1 MKKLNKKDK
10 NNTSLLYQIR
20 IDVVEDFAIQISTT
34 KNFVFNSKIDFILK
48 KYKAELVCQ
57 FNAFEGFV
65 LECERSGNINNPL
78 YKWTKDTILDEV
90 KKKKYLCSF
99 TVYVEGNQI
108 YKKDI
113 ADILEREFM
122 LLNSDKIKKI
132 NKFNSDPKNNPQ
144 PPKKYL

>member
-10 NNTSLLYQIR
+10 NSTSLLYQIR
-20 IDVVEDFAIQISTT
+20 IDVVEDFAIQIRTT
-34 KNFVFNSKIDFILK
+34 KNFAFNSKIDLILK

-90 KKKKYLCSF
+90 KKMHLYFALGKAFDGGPLRLCVSLF
-99 TVYVEGNQI
+99 P
-108 YKKDI
+108 
-113 ADILEREFM
+113 LE
-122 LLNSDKIKKI
+122 
-132 NKFNSDPKNNPQ
+132 P
-144 PPKKYL
+144 